1 MDAAG
6 ARSSKEIIVKDTYIT
21 GKNEAELKRAENCLL
36 FINQCTNSI
45 DEINKYIADLDHINL
60 GLAIKNLKAPMLSMG
75 YSPLY
80 SSAVALENEL
90 LNDIISY
97 PRPNLEDFIEEI
109 KVAIQ
114 NADEQLRGMRVSLI

>member
-1 MDAAG
+1 
-6 ARSSKEIIVKDTYIT
+6 
-21 GKNEAELKRAENCLL
+21 
-36 FINQCTNSI
+36 
-45 DEINKYIADLDHINL
+45 
-60 GLAIKNLKAPMLSMG
+60 MLSMG

-97 PRPNLEDFIEEI
+97 PRPNLEDFIEEL

>member
-1 MDAAG
+1 MDTPG

-21 GKNEAELKRAENCLL
+21 GKNETELKRAENCLL
-36 FINQCTNSI
+36 FINHCTNSVDSI
-45 DEINKYIADLDHINL
+45 IEHIANLDHISL
-60 GLAIKNLKAPMLSMG
+60 GEEIRNLKAPLLSMG

-80 SSAVALENEL
+80 SSAIALENEL

-97 PRPNLEDFIEEI
+97 PRPNLEDFIKE
-109 KVAIQ
+109 VRLAVQ